1 MNTLEREFYLT
12 TIRHKGAILMVK
24 IMQYYRDKEEKKQ
37 GVKIPDCIMIG
48 LWQRLAYKDIRNIL
62 LQPDGESL
70 FNILYESAWQEL
82 KERLP

>member
-24 IMQYYRDKEEKKQ
+24 IMEYYRDKEEKRQ
-37 GVKIPDCIMIG
+37 GVKIPDCLMLG
-48 LWQRLAYKDIRNIL
+48 LWQRQAYKDIRNIL
-62 LQPDGESL
+62 LQPQGEEL
-70 FNILYESAWQEL
+70 FNSLYESAWHEL

>member
-48 LWQRLAYKDIRNIL
+48 LWQRQAYKDIRNIL
-62 LQPDGESL
+62 LQPDGEYL
-70 FNILYESAWQEL
+70 FNKLYESAWQEL